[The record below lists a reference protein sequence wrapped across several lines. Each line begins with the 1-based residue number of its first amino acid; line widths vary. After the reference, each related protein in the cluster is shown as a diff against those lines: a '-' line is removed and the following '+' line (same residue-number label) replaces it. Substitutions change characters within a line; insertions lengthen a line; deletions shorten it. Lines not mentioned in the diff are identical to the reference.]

1 MTRNGKELE
10 EIRLSGNRLGQGYLP
25 FPSLFFFRWL
35 PLTKWESFFYAK
47 ISLGGLDLHITFSL
61 IANYLGLV
69 IAVWLGWYV
78 VTRSPRKLISW
89 LTGITLWSIGGL
101 FLNMVLALNPP
112 TTPMNSPGWLRVL
125 YPFWPREA
133 FESGWVGWLQGWQVT
148 PAVVLWHHVT
158 TIMRPGKMNWWRW
171 TRVISGYVV
180 ALIAIIIQIFT
191 PLMFADIAGDPLYL
205 NTLKPGP
212 LYLPFLFLL
221 LMYTGFSLINLS
233 RSARATQE
241 ILPKQQFIIL
251 AIATLTAGLTA
262 PIAFLAAIFEL
273 SLPRTSLTILLT
285 IAMILIGYGIARYS
299 SLMEGRTIR
308 RDFIY
313 NGVAMALI
321 TGIYSLVTWISV
333 KIYSIPA
340 AAFVFVIML
349 AIITHNL
356 VDVTRRYLDSLF
368 YRQENRQL
376 RSNLRHL
383 ASLVGEKDLKDRV
396 TIALEAI
403 CNSARAT
410 YGFVIIF
417 RENKMDEIVVH
428 RIDIDTIPS
437 SIENLQIDDVTHIEP
452 GFFDSP
458 LSDASL
464 LIPLYAEIKQVGV
477 LALGRPINSTQ
488 YSNDDVERIIY
499 PCDRLA
505 EIIDTDQKENEY
517 LSQLTQLTQ
526 RQKKQP
532 SARHSSITVK
542 DIEYALRNIFDYA
555 QLGDSPLKGL
565 NLVSRRIAVDEV
577 THLDQGKAVYKVISD
592 AIEKLRPDTE
602 IPRDPPPREWH
613 PYLILQDAYME
624 GKLNRDIMSRLYI
637 SEGTFN
643 RTRRSA
649 IRAVARAIEEMEIS
663 QR

>member
-1 MTRNGKELE
+1 
-10 EIRLSGNRLGQGYLP
+10 
-25 FPSLFFFRWL
+25 
-35 PLTKWESFFYAK
+35 
-47 ISLGGLDLHITFSL
+47 LGGLELHITFSL

-78 VTRSPRKLISW
+78 VTRSPRNLISW

-112 TTPMNSPGWLRVL
+112 TVPMSSPGWLRVL
-125 YPFWPREA
+125 YPFWPRES

-171 TRVISGYVV
+171 TRVFSGYAV
-180 ALIAIIIQIFT
+180 ALIAIYIQVFT
-191 PLMFADIAGDPLYL
+191 PLMFAEVSGNPLYL

-241 ILPKQQFIIL
+241 ILPRRQFIIL
-251 AIATLTAGLTA
+251 AVATLIAGLTA
-262 PIAFLAAIFEL
+262 PVAFIAAAFEL

-285 IAMILIGYGIARYS
+285 ISMVLIGYGVARYS

-313 NGVAMALI
+313 NGVAMAMV
-321 TGIYSLVTWISV
+321 TGIYATVTWISV
-333 KIYSIPA
+333 KIYNVPA

-356 VDVTRRYLDSLF
+356 VDVTRRSLDSLF

-376 RSNLRHL
+376 RSNLRQL
-383 ASLVGEKDLKDRV
+383 ASMVGEKDLKDRIR
-396 TIALEAI
+396 IALGAI
-403 CNSARAT
+403 CDTARAT
-410 YGFVIIF
+410 YGLVILF
-417 RENKMDEIVVH
+417 NENEFDEIVSNK
-428 RIDIDTIPS
+428 IDIESISSTI
-437 SIENLQIDDVTHIEP
+437 EKFHVDDVTHIEP
-452 GFFDSP
+452 EFFDSP

-464 LIPLYAEIKQVGV
+464 LIPLYVEIKQVGV
-477 LALGRPINSTQ
+477 LLLGRPVNSTQ
-488 YSNDDVERIIY
+488 YSHDDVERIIY
-499 PCDRLA
+499 ACDRLA
-505 EIIDTDQKENEY
+505 EFIDSDQKENEY
-517 LSQLTQLTQ
+517 LSQLTQLAQ
-526 RQKKQP
+526 RQKSQ
-532 SARHSSITVK
+532 SSTRSSTIAVK
-542 DIEYALRNIFDYA
+542 DIEHALRNIYDYA
-555 QLGDSPLKGL
+555 QLGDSPLIGL
-565 NLVSRRIAVDEV
+565 NLVHTRIAVDEV

-613 PYLILQDAYME
+613 PYLILHEAYME

-637 SEGTFN
+637 SEGTYN
-643 RTRRSA
+643 RTRRAA
-649 IRAVARAIEEMEIS
+649 IRAVARAIEEMETS